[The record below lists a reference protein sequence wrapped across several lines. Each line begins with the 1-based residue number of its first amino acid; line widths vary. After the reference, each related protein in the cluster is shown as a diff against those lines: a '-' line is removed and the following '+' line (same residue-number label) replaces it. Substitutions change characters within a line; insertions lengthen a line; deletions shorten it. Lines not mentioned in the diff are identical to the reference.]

1 MSFLNPAFL
10 YGLFALAIPIIIH
23 LFHFR
28 KARKVLFSDT
38 RFLQSVKKVSQSKLN
53 LKHYLILA
61 SRLLF
66 ILFLVLTFAQPFI
79 PAQTGG
85 ERAKLVDIY
94 LDNSYSMSNKL
105 EEDLSGLDAAVQGA
119 NEILA
124 AYPEGTRFRL
134 LTNGFESSS
143 QYYASKGI
151 ISDRLTET
159 TYSAISRSLDE
170 VMDRLKVL
178 PVDLQQQERDV
189 FLISDFQERLDPA
202 RALQEKGDSLEQVYL
217 IPLQFEEKQNVYVDT
232 VYLEKPVIFSNSQNT
247 IFVELANN
255 GMQAV
260 EEMPVSLSVNGVQV
274 ANTTINIPARGSEKI
289 NFQLNFALQPYN
301 KGKISFEE
309 YPVTF
314 DNEFNFVIR
323 EAGKV
328 QIVEIKERPEASPVS
343 KVFADTTYFTLRS
356 FQPGNL
362 DFGAIRDAD
371 LVVVNGLPSLEENLQ
386 AALLSF
392 REDGGSLLLIPGKE
406 GFPPS
411 VGLLAPNISLRPTV
425 IQEPVP
431 LAPVQK
437 ENPFFADIFE
447 GEQVKFDMP
456 RAKVLQ
462 NWSGSVESILELQT
476 GNSFLGRSGET
487 YLLAAP
493 LEDEFT
499 TFHRHALFVPVMY
512 RIAFNSLEL
521 SNSLYQSTEENLV
534 NIQLDNLQ
542 PDVVYKLRNGEQELI
557 PNQRISGRNLVM
569 ELPSYTLQPGFYE
582 LIANGEVRYLLAFN
596 HSPKESQLDQLDE
609 EQLES
614 IASANPKVEL
624 VEGIDSKQARAGL
637 EQKFKGQALW
647 KWALL
652 LALLSLLAEVL
663 LIRFWK

>member
-10 YGLFALAIPIIIH
+10 FGLFALAIPIIIH

-79 PAQTGG
+79 PAQSGG
-85 ERAKLVDIY
+85 EQAKLVDIY

-105 EEDLSGLDAAVQGA
+105 EEDLSGLDAGVQVA
-119 NEILA
+119 NEILD
-124 AYPEGTRFRL
+124 AYPDGTRYRL
-134 LTNGFESSS
+134 LTNGFQTNS
-143 QYYASKGI
+143 QYYASKGVV
-151 ISDRLTET
+151 SDRLTEAS
-159 TYSAISRSLDE
+159 YNAISRSLDE
-170 VMDRLKVL
+170 VLERLKVL
-178 PVDLQQQERDV
+178 PAELQQQERDV
-189 FLISDFQERLDPA
+189 YLISDFQERLRPQK
-202 RALQEKGDSLEQVYL
+202 ALEEGADSLEKVYL
-217 IPLQFEEKQNVYVDT
+217 VPLLFEEKQNVYVDT

-255 GMQAV
+255 GSQAV

-274 ANTTINIPARGSEKI
+274 ANTTISIPARGKEKI
-289 NFQLNFALQPYN
+289 SFQLNFNLEPYN
-301 KGKISFEE
+301 RGKISFEE

-328 QIVEIKERPEASPVS
+328 QILEIKDKPEISPIG
-343 KVFADTTYFTLRS
+343 KVFADTTYFRHRS

-362 DFGAIRDAD
+362 DYGAIVDAD
-371 LVVVNGLPSLEENLQ
+371 LVVVNGLSSLDENLQ

-392 REDGGSLLLIPGKE
+392 REEGGTLLLIPGKE

-411 VGLLAPNISLRPTV
+411 VGLLAANISLNPSA
-425 IQEPVP
+425 IQESVR
-431 LAPVQK
+431 LAPVK
-437 ENPFFADIFE
+437 KNNPFFNDIFE
-447 GEQVKFDMP
+447 GEQVSFDMP
-456 RAKVLQ
+456 RAKILQ
-462 NWSGSVESILELQT
+462 RWSGSVESILELQT
-476 GNSFLGRSGET
+476 GNSFLGRSGEV
-487 YLLAAP
+487 YLVASP

-499 TFHRHALFVPVMY
+499 NFHRHALFVPVMY

-521 SNSLYQSTEENLV
+521 SNSLYQSTEENFV
-534 NIQLDNLQ
+534 NVQLDNLQ
-542 PDVVYKLRNGEQELI
+542 PDVVYKLRNGEQEVI
-557 PNQRISGRNLVM
+557 PNQRLSGRNLLL

-582 LIANGEVRYLLAFN
+582 LLADGEVKYLLAFN

-609 EQLES
+609 EQLKS
-614 IASANPKVEL
+614 IASGNRRVEV